1 MCLPGLQRKSAAGLM
16 VGCALLMLL
25 PAFSPTFYQALPCT
39 RTEEMEGS
47 LVLEVT
53 GHCGECGLS
62 HPGLHDCELSRQLVH
77 ASRALS

>member
-1 MCLPGLQRKSAAGLM
+1 
-16 VGCALLMLL
+16 
-25 PAFSPTFYQALPCT
+25 
-39 RTEEMEGS
+39 MEGS